1 MKVWLEVQER
11 NPQKKRIKAWL
22 EVQECTPAEED
33 NENLAQSD
41 RVKPPNHHHP
51 KEDETSPPAPERRE

>member
-41 RVKPPNHHHP
+41 RVKPPQ
-51 KEDETSPPAPERRE
+51 PPPPERR